1 MCLSKENFVT
11 MVMANTVVVVTYT
24 QYKLEVVMMFILQ
37 VPCNVICL
45 ALYISLCC
53 KELINFI
60 LGCDKK
66 INVFVLHIT
75 QLLAQMVNCGW
86 WVVGFPMKAGWR
98 SVSTVSGV
106 LCVMTTGTV
115 MMPLWCVDS

>member
-11 MVMANTVVVVTYT
+11 MAMANTVLVVTYT

-37 VPCNVICL
+37 APCNVICL
-45 ALYISLCC
+45 VPYIELCC
-53 KELINFI
+53 KELI
-60 LGCDKK
+60 LVCEKEV
-66 INVFVLHIT
+66 NVFVFHIT

-86 WVVGFPMKAGWR
+86 WVVGFPMKAEWR
-98 SVSTVSGV
+98 SVSTVSGA